1 MDEYLSNLS
10 KDHLHEETEK
20 KVMEK
25 LIEMAE
31 SEFDEV
37 LND

>member
-1 MDEYLSNLS
+1 VDEYLSNLS
-10 KDHLHEETEK
+10 KDHLHEEGEK
-20 KVMEK
+20 KTMER
-25 LIEMAE
+25 LIELAE